1 MTQTKEII
9 TVTGISNKE
18 EKKDGWVSCLK
29 TIAPSWKTLLLPFNK
44 EVFTSV
50 FTKLGI
56 YEVALID
63 TSGFGERPKYEI
75 VEARLIVSF
84 DEILKTYK

>member
-29 TIAPSWKTLLLPFNK
+29 TNAPSWKTLLLPFNK
-44 EVFTSV
+44 EVFGSV
-50 FTKLGI
+50 FTELGI

-63 TSGFGERPKYEI
+63 KSGFGERPKFEI
-75 VEARLIVSF
+75 SEARLIVSV
-84 DEILKTYK
+84 DDILKTFK

>member
-1 MTQTKEII
+1 MKQTEII
-9 TVTGISNKE
+9 TVVGISNKE

-29 TIAPSWKTLLLPFNK
+29 TNAPSWKTLLLPFNK
-44 EVFTSV
+44 EVFSSV
-50 FTKLGI
+50 FTELGI

-63 TSGFGERPKYEI
+63 NSGFGERPKFEI
-75 VEARLIVSF
+75 AEARLIVSF